1 MVLQVGVGGHTIRT
15 VTRIPTVSELT
26 NAFGRGFIP
35 QITAD
40 ASGVR
45 FRMTVGKLTLVAVS
59 KR

>member
-1 MVLQVGVGGHTIRT
+1 MILQVGVGGHTIRT

-35 QITAD
+35 QTTAD
-40 ASGVR
+40 ASGVQ
-45 FRMTVGKLTLVAVS
+45 FGSTVEKTTLVPVS